1 MKLRKSYNIP
11 YNSYVNHQIKLR
23 KLRKECIILLEHQP
37 VITAGV
43 NYQKSN
49 LLVTESY
56 LQKNGIELCFIPRG
70 GDFTAHEPGQLVI
83 YPHIDLKKRCL
94 SVHDFIKVL
103 MDSLI
108 LSVWEVWNLKLNYF
122 QDKPGLYLA
131 SNPQKKLI
139 SMGIS
144 FKSFFTSFGI
154 AINIKNDRKLFELIH
169 PCGGKSSDI
178 ISIKS
183 LGLDTEKE
191 TEFIYLFR
199 SEFKKRV
206 GL

>member
-1 MKLRKSYNIP
+1 MIRKLYNIP
-11 YNSYVNHQIKLR
+11 YQDYVMHQNKLR
-23 KLRKECIILLEHQP
+23 KLRKECIILLEHLP

-43 NYQKSN
+43 NYQKTN
-49 LLVTESY
+49 LLVAESY
-56 LQKNGIELCFIPRG
+56 LQKNGIDLCFIPRG

-83 YPHIDLKKRCL
+83 YPHVDLKKRGL
-94 SVHDFIKVL
+94 SIHDFIKFL
-103 MDSLI
+103 MESLI
-108 LSVWEVWNLKLNYF
+108 SAVLDIWNLQLSYF

-144 FKSFFTSFGI
+144 FKSFFTSFGV

-191 TEFIYLFR
+191 IEFIYRFR